1 MQENGNEASL
11 CCNSC
16 LHSAEL
22 SLAAVLGVR
31 LEPPA
36 LPWQSLA
43 LPLEP
48 GPRGWQHRWNSRD
61 GTAPAV
67 PTWAAE
73 HCQPLCHRAL
83 AGLARCA
90 GHRAS
95 PLSALCCPGLG
106 STPLCLCSGPTQECQ
121 QCFIFKVTPLSA
133 EQGALRVT
141 AAGSGAGGSR
151 DTPLLAH
158 SLLQGTA
165 RASSV
170 ALLLPEAN
178 GLGDGI
184 PSAPP
189 KPAVSSID

>member
-36 LPWQSLA
+36 LASPWLCPWSPALGAGGTGGIAEMAQLRQSR
-43 LPLEP
+43 P
-48 GPRGWQHRWNSRD
+48 GQQSTASTSATGLWLGQH
-61 GTAPAV
+61 GV
-67 PTWAAE
+67 P
-73 HCQPLCHRAL
+73 
-83 AGLARCA
+83 

-95 PLSALCCPGLG
+95 PLSALCCLGLG
-106 STPLCLCSGPTQECQ
+106 FTPLCLCTGLTQERQ
-121 QCFIFKVTPLSA
+121 QCFIFKVTHLSA

-141 AAGSGAGGSR
+141 AAGSRAGGSR

-178 GLGDGI
+178 RLGVGI